1 VLGVRYPQSGVQEV
15 LQNQQLYLIFSLKSS
30 FCASFLPSNKDS
42 NPHSSIFT
50 YKNHQNHRTN
60 LQSHHLCVISK
71 LKCPHT
77 PHRVFSSSDSSQDIN
92 IFK

>member
-1 VLGVRYPQSGVQEV
+1 MDIQARARKNSKMSERVLVLGVRYPQSGVQEV

-50 YKNHQNHRTN
+50 YKNHQITAQICNRTI
-60 LQSHHLCVISK
+60 CA
-71 LKCPHT
+71 
-77 PHRVFSSSDSSQDIN
+77 
-92 IFK
+92 